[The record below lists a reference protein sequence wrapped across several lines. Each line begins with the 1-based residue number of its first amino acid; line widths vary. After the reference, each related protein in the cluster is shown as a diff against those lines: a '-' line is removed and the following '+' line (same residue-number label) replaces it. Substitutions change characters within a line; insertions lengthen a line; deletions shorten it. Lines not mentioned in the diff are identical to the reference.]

1 MSDSDE
7 LELGDGD
14 ATGLDSSP
22 KKSSGL
28 GAIFPTILKFVAIG
42 LGAVLVIVTV
52 SIITVNAVSGG
63 GKSRTA
69 TTDPTDPYVGKLPEY
84 AAFTLIGPVT
94 TRTSDTVTYSVTVE
108 MILQYDLNDNAAQT
122 ELTGRQ
128 YELRDF
134 VRNYF
139 SKKSAADLSPE
150 KEGTLKREIRE
161 QLNTR
166 YLDVAKVRNVLFN
179 KLDVMEMF

>member
-14 ATGLDSSP
+14 AAGLDIAP

-28 GAIFPTILKFVAIG
+28 GAILPTILKFAAIG
-42 LGAVLVIVTV
+42 LGAVFVIVTV
-52 SIITVNAVSGG
+52 SIFTVRIVTSGG
-63 GKSRTA
+63 KARTA
-69 TTDPTDPYVGKLPEY
+69 ATDPSDPYVGKLPEY

-94 TRTSDTVTYSVTVE
+94 TRTSDTVNYSVTVD
-108 MILQYDLNDNAAQT
+108 MILQYDLNDNTAQT
-122 ELTGRQ
+122 ELTSRQ

-139 SKKSAADLSPE
+139 SKKTAADLAPE
-150 KEGTLKREIRE
+150 REETLKREIKE

-166 YLDVAKVRNVLFN
+166 YLDAAKVRNVLFN

>member
-7 LELGDGD
+7 LELGDSD
-14 ATGLDSSP
+14 AAGLGSSP
-22 KKSSGL
+22 KKTSGL
-28 GAIFPTILKFVAIG
+28 GAILPTILKFAAIG
-42 LGAVLVIVTV
+42 LGAVFIIVTV
-52 SIITVNAVSGG
+52 SFFTVKIVTGG
-63 GKSRTA
+63 GKSRTVV
-69 TTDPTDPYVGKLPEY
+69 TDPTDPYLGKRPEY

-94 TRTSDTVTYSVTVE
+94 TRTKGPGFSVTVD
-108 MILQYDLNDNAAQT
+108 MIIQYDLNDNAAQT

-139 SKKSAADLSPE
+139 SQKTVAELVPENEAA
-150 KEGTLKREIRE
+150 LKREIRD

-166 YLDVAKVRNVLFN
+166 YLDAAKVRNILFN
-179 KLDVMEMF
+179 KLDVMEMY

>member
-1 MSDSDE
+1 MSDSEE

-14 ATGLDSSP
+14 AAGLGSSP
-22 KKSSGL
+22 KKTSGL
-28 GAIFPTILKFVAIG
+28 GAILPTILKFAAIG
-42 LGAVLVIVTV
+42 LGAVFVIVTV
-52 SIITVNAVSGG
+52 SFFTVKIVAGG
-63 GKSRTA
+63 GKSGTVI
-69 TTDPTDPYVGKLPEY
+69 TDPTDPYVGKRPEY

-94 TRTSDTVTYSVTVE
+94 TKTKDSTGYSVTVD
-108 MILQYDLNDNAAQT
+108 MIIQYDLNDNAAQT

-139 SKKSAADLSPE
+139 SQKTALELAPE
-150 KEGTLKREIRE
+150 NEGTLKREIRD

-166 YLDVAKVRNVLFN
+166 YLDAAKVRNILFN
-179 KLDVMEMF
+179 KLDVMEMY